1 MIKKTKT
8 AATKKTTKKSRPD
21 DIIVKVC
28 MGTGGMAAGGREVL
42 DAFINKFAEKG
53 LTGTVEKR
61 CSANKVGCRGF
72 CAKDVLVDV
81 IIDGKSTTY
90 QFVKP
95 DMVEK
100 IIDEHITGG
109 APVAGLLVGPEY
121 KNFHSKQKKVL
132 LANCGNIDPED
143 VDAYLATGGYKAAE
157 KVISGMVPDEV
168 IKEIKNSGLRGR
180 GGAGFATGLKWE
192 LCRRS
197 SGEKKY
203 LICNADEG
211 DPGAFMDRAIIEG
224 DPHSVIEGMII
235 GAYAIGS
242 TEGYV
247 YIRAEYPLAVERLR
261 LAIKQA
267 RERGYLGK
275 DIMGHGHDFD
285 IFVRLG
291 AGAFVCGEETA
302 LIASL
307 EDQIGEPRPKP
318 PFPVNKGLWGMPTNI
333 NNVETW
339 ATVPRII
346 NNGAKWFASIGTEKS
361 KGTKIFSLVGK
372 INNTGLVEVPM
383 GMPLREI
390 IYDIGGGIPKN
401 KKYKAVQTGGPSG
414 GCIDF
419 DHIDVPVDYENLT
432 AMGSIMGSG
441 GMVVMDE
448 DTCMVDIA
456 KFFVSFCMDE
466 SCGQCTP
473 CREGTKEMVRLLEDI
488 THGRGTDEHIAL
500 LQELCLVIKEASLCG
515 LGKTAPNPV
524 LSTLKYFRNEY
535 DAHIHDKKCPAGVCK
550 TLICFSI
557 DRSKCTGCTSCAR
570 NCPQMAITGEKKGPH
585 MIDQEKC
592 IRCGICFDAC
602 KFGAITR
609 E

>member
-1 MIKKTKT
+1 MSSPEETGSDGKGVL
-8 AATKKTTKKSRPD
+8 
-21 DIIVKVC
+21 VKVC
-28 MGTGGMAAGGREVL
+28 MGTGGIAAGGQNVL
-42 DAFINKFAEKG
+42 AAFEEQFAAKNIA
-53 LTGTVEKR
+53 GTVGKR
-61 CSANKVGCRGF
+61 CGAHKVGCRGF

-81 IIDGKSTTY
+81 IIDGRTTTY

-95 DMVEK
+95 EMVSR
-100 IIDEHITGG
+100 IVDEHIVGNV
-109 APVAGLLVGPEY
+109 PVKAWLTGPEY
-121 KNFHSKQKKVL
+121 ANFHSKQKKVL
-132 LANCGNIDPED
+132 LATCGNIDPENI
-143 VDAYLATGGYKAAE
+143 DAALAIGAYKAAD
-157 KVISGMVPDEV
+157 KVLASMTPDEV

-180 GGAGFATGLKWE
+180 GGAGFSTGMKWE

-224 DPHSVIEGMII
+224 DPHAVVEGMII

-247 YIRAEYPLAVERLR
+247 YIRAEYPLAVHRLR

-267 RERGYLGK
+267 RERGYLGT
-275 DIMGHGHDFD
+275 DILGRGMAFD
-285 IFVRLG
+285 IQVKLG

-339 ATVPRII
+339 ATVPKII
-346 NNGAKWFASIGTEKS
+346 NNGTGWFTAIGTPKS

-390 IYDIGGGIPKN
+390 IYDIGGGIPKGKN
-401 KKYKAVQTGGPSG
+401 YKAVQTGGPSG
-414 GCIDF
+414 GCITAE
-419 DHIDVPVDYENLT
+419 HLDVPVDYENLT
-432 AMGSIMGSG
+432 ALGSIMGSG

-473 CREGTKEMVRLLEDI
+473 CREGTRELVRLLDEI
-488 THGRGTDEHIAL
+488 TAGKGTQEHIAT
-500 LQELCLVIKEASLCG
+500 LQELCQVIKDASLCG

-524 LSTLKYFRNEY
+524 LSTLRYFRQEY
-535 DAHIHDKKCPAGVCK
+535 DAHINDKKCPAGVCK
-550 TLICFSI
+550 ALFAFQI
-557 DRSKCTGCTSCAR
+557 DPSVCTGCTACSI
-570 NCPQMAITGEKKGPH
+570 NCPQKTIKGEKKKPH
-585 MIDQEKC
+585 AIEQANC
-592 IRCGICFDAC
+592 IKCGICFDTC
-602 KFGAITR
+602 KFGAIKKV
-609 E
+609 